1 MKTPSDLIKT
11 PKNSADAEKASGTSI
26 RSKARFFEE
35 ETPET
40 NGKRSDENSRQPKL
54 EVAIGNSELKLE
66 EESEEELLRQ
76 PGLEQTGGNSIE
88 LMLKELDESLKKLK
102 LELKQL
108 EQAGEDSME
117 LTPEEESELKLELKK
132 LEQEG
137 INSME
142 PTPEEELD
150 LEIKL
155 MEQQLKKEGE
165 EKRRENQLKKDKE
178 AKEQLESSQAKNR
191 VNFSPLITPS
201 RNPNDLLG
209 GMSAKGG
216 AAAEWEL
223 GEEEPEIE
231 NRNRPG
237 FFTIIGNMRSISS
250 FCRSLLP
257 NRGAAAEGEL
267 VVEEAHKQDCNEEQM
282 GLVEMGELLKITK
295 EDTHKALE
303 DARKALK
310 ERAAENKKSEQRIEA
325 LREKQARG
333 ESGPSA
339 ISARSK
345 ATTVSNPLNPRQN
358 PKR

>member
-1 MKTPSDLIKT
+1 MKTFNPAQKPKT
-11 PKNSADAEKASGTSI
+11 ALKETAPLRDNERYSV
-26 RSKARFFEE
+26 EE
-35 ETPET
+35 
-40 NGKRSDENSRQPKL
+40 SDEN
-54 EVAIGNSELKLE
+54 
-66 EESEEELLRQ
+66 LRQ

-88 LMLKELDESLKKLK
+88 LMLKELDESLKKLN
-102 LELKQL
+102 LELEQL

-142 PTPEEELD
+142 LTPEEELD

-155 MEQQLKKEGE
+155 MEQQLRKEGE
-165 EKRRENQLKKDKE
+165 KKRREKQLEKDKK
-178 AKEQLESSQAKNR
+178 AKEQLESQAKDKG
-191 VNFSPLITPS
+191 NFSPL
-201 RNPNDLLG
+201 NDLLVG
-209 GMSAKGG
+209 GAAKEG
-216 AAAEWEL
+216 AAAEGEL
-223 GEEEPEIE
+223 GKEEPEME
-231 NRNRPG
+231 NRNRAS
-237 FFTIIGNMRSISS
+237 FFTRIGNMRSISS

-282 GLVEMGELLKITK
+282 GLVEMGKLLKTTK

-303 DARKALK
+303 DARKALN

-345 ATTVSNPLNPRQN
+345 ATTVSNPPNPRQN

>member
-1 MKTPSDLIKT
+1 MKTTPFDLTRT
-11 PKNSADAEKASGTSI
+11 PKTGAEEITASVAINKAVPS
-26 RSKARFFEE
+26 RD
-35 ETPET
+35 
-40 NGKRSDENSRQPKL
+40 NKRYIAEGGDEDSRQP
-54 EVAIGNSELKLE
+54 ELE

-76 PGLEQTGGNSIE
+76 LGLLELEQAGGNFTEQTSEELDLEIELLEQAGGNSTE
-88 LMLKELDESLKKLK
+88 PRPEDASLIQ
-102 LELKQL
+102 ELKQL
-108 EQAGEDSME
+108 EQA
-117 LTPEEESELKLELKK
+117 EEKST
-132 LEQEG
+132 
-137 INSME
+137 E
-142 PTPEEELD
+142 PTPEELD
-150 LEIKL
+150 LEIDL
-155 MEQQLKKEGE
+155 IEQNLKKQDE
-165 EKRRENQLKKDKE
+165 EKLAQDKG
-178 AKEQLESSQAKNR
+178 
-191 VNFSPLITPS
+191 NFSPLITPS
-201 RNPNDLLG
+201 INPTDLLG
-209 GMSAKGG
+209 GISAKEG
-216 AAAEWEL
+216 AAAKWEL
-223 GEEEPEIE
+223 GEEKPEME

-237 FFTIIGNMRSISS
+237 FFTRIGNMRSISS

-282 GLVEMGELLKITK
+282 GLVEMGKLLKITK

-345 ATTVSNPLNPRQN
+345 ATTVSNPPNPRQN